1 MAIAFPFGEN
11 DGHTRV
17 KEKDDCSGS
26 FTVATEHYQSNERL
40 QAPTSRSL
48 QTIFFRSD

>member
-1 MAIAFPFGEN
+1 MNAANKE
-11 DGHTRV
+11 HTQV

-26 FTVATEHYQSNERL
+26 FTIATEHYQSNEQL

-48 QTIFFRSD
+48 PSKNLFHSCSE